1 MSATITTICGNV
13 ADSPQRRRTGDDT
26 QVTNFRMAAT
36 ERRFDGPTG
45 QWVDGRT
52 FWIDVACWNELGANV
67 SLSISKGDPVIVKG
81 QLSTDEWEGENGK
94 RSKTVCT
101 ALSVGHDLSRGTT
114 VFKRAARSAP
124 ALAPST
130 EQVVEET
137 GPDVPTDE
145 EYALVDLETGE
156 LVGAS

>member
-1 MSATITTICGNV
+1 MS
-13 ADSPQRRRTGDDT
+13 SPASFQRCSKRVRD
-26 QVTNFRMAAT
+26 
-36 ERRFDGPTG
+36 
-45 QWVDGRT
+45 
-52 FWIDVACWNELGANV
+52 WISRAPRCMNHVACWNELGANV

-81 QLSTDEWEGENGK
+81 QLSTDEWECENGK

-124 ALAPST
+124 AFAPSA
-130 EQVVEET
+130 EQVVEEV